1 MTNKRVIFQR
11 DAMDCGVAAFA
22 MIAAHYGRN
31 LDLEDIRDS
40 CSLNKEGVSL
50 LSISKT
56 AEKFGFKM
64 ISHIKKC
71 SHVFFI
77 GIKSILLFSLKLQEK
92 GKRKGI

>member
-56 AEKFGFKM
+56 AEKFGSKTVPFALATYWCYP
-64 ISHIKKC
+64 IS
-71 SHVFFI
+71 
-77 GIKSILLFSLKLQEK
+77 
-92 GKRKGI
+92 